1 MKYFFNG
8 LRKMDL
14 QTMRISQALRI
25 FKFHYING
33 KLEKKEYKYLV
44 KNLYK
49 NKKEKKY

>member
-14 QTMRISQALRI
+14 RGIKISQALRL
-25 FKFHYING
+25 FKFHYMNG
-33 KLEKKEYKYLV
+33 KIEKKEYKYLV
-44 KNLYK
+44 KKLYK

>member
-14 QTMRISQALRI
+14 QEIKIPQALRL

-33 KLEKKEYKYLV
+33 KLERKEYKYLV

-49 NKKEKKY
+49 NKKEKNH